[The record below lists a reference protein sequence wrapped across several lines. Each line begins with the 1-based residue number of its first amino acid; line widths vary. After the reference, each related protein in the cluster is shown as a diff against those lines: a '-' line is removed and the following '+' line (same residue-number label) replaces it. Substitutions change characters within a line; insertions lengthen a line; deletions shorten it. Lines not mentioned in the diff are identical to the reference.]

1 VVLVDNQQRGGAMA
15 DDFKVGDT
23 VQLNSGGP
31 KMTIDSLGLEHHF
44 TKTQGAHCSWFEGNK
59 KQQAWFV
66 LTSLKK
72 FDAAS
77 GQTDGD

>member
-1 VVLVDNQQRGGAMA
+1 V
-15 DDFKVGDT
+15 
-23 VQLNSGGP
+23 
-31 KMTIDSLGLEHHF
+31 EHHF

-72 FDAAS
+72 FDASS
-77 GQTDGD
+77 GQTGED